1 LVTCYF
7 NHKIIILA
15 ADTAMN
21 MIQKTSLFCCLLM
34 LFAPFIQAQI
44 IDEIK
49 TAGQIYAFAQVHGDQ
64 DILLDFTYPEL
75 IDKAGGPDAMKRIL
89 RQIHQT
95 RIAEGQHVKE
105 LEIKEPIVFSH
116 VKDEIHAL
124 VPIVTTLKVPGGL
137 IVTPST
143 IIAVGTRQRENWYFI
158 ETTSLDERNVQKVLP
173 NWDNS
178 LTIPYK
184 SPSVFKEDPEAIQ

>member
-1 LVTCYF
+1 MFRIAGLIGIF
-7 NHKIIILA
+7 F
-15 ADTAMN
+15 
-21 MIQKTSLFCCLLM
+21 SLFTNS
-34 LFAPFIQAQI
+34 IQAQI

-89 RQIHQT
+89 QQIHQT
-95 RIAEGQHVKE
+95 RTKEGQTVKE
-105 LEIKEPIVFSH
+105 LEIKEPIIFSQ

-124 VPIVTTLKVPGGL
+124 VPIITTLKVPGGL
-137 IVTPST
+137 LVTPST

-158 ETTSLDERNVQKVLP
+158 ETTSIDERNIKKVLP

-178 LTIPYK
+178 LTLPFK
-184 SPSVFKEDPEAIQ
+184 SPTIFKEDPDAIH